1 MEKFKNPINV
11 TKPFLPPIEEYKEKI
26 NKIWETNFITNNGPL
41 HNELEHKLGRYLK
54 VDNTALFTNGHSAL
68 DIAIKSL
75 GITGEVITTPFTFAS
90 TTHAIVSNNLTPVF
104 CDINMKDFTIDVDKI
119 EALITENTS
128 AIIPVHVFGQPCNI
142 RAIDS
147 IAKKYNL
154 KVIYDA
160 AHAFGVEV
168 EGMGIGTFGDVSM
181 FSLHA
186 TKVYNSIEGGLL
198 SCKDKTL
205 IDKFNKYKNFGISG
219 PESVDYVGSNAKMN
233 EFQAAMGLVNMH
245 HIDKQIA
252 NRKIITEIYKR
263 ELCEVRGIYYL
274 DDKPNVK
281 SNYSYFPILINE
293 EITGINRDEMY
304 VKLAEYNV
312 FTRKY
317 FYPLVTDFNCYKDI
331 YSSDNLINSKYV
343 GDRVLTLPLYGELSE
358 TDALKITQL
367 IKFIIENTVDEPIA
381 MV

>member
-1 MEKFKNPINV
+1 MKKLERPINV

-26 NKIWETNFITNNGPL
+26 NQIWDTNFITNNGPL
-41 HNELEHKLGRYLK
+41 HKELEDKLRKYLK
-54 VDNTALFTNGHSAL
+54 IDNIALFTNGHLAL

-104 CDINMKDFTIDVDKI
+104 CDINMKDFTIDADKI
-119 EALITENTS
+119 ESLVNENTS

-142 RAIDS
+142 SAIDA

-160 AHAFGVEV
+160 AHTFGVEV
-168 EGMGIGTFGDVSM
+168 EGIGIGNFGDVSM

-198 SCKDKTL
+198 SCNNKDL
-205 IDKFNKYKNFGISG
+205 IDRFNKYKNFGITG
-219 PESVDYVGSNAKMN
+219 PESVDYVGINAKMN
-233 EFQAAMGLVNMH
+233 EFQAAMGLVNLN

-252 NRKIITEIYKR
+252 NRKIIAEIYRR
-263 ELCEVRGIYYL
+263 ELSQVNGIYYL

-281 SNYSYFPILINE
+281 SNYSYFPILIDE
-293 EITGINRDEMY
+293 EITKITRNEMY
-304 VKLAEYNV
+304 IKLAEYNV

-331 YSSDNLINSKYV
+331 YNSDNLKNAEYV
-343 GDRVLTLPLYGELSE
+343 ADRVLTLPLYGELSE
-358 TDALKITQL
+358 IDALKITQL
-367 IKFIIENTVDEPIA
+367 IKFIIKNKFTK
-381 MV
+381 

>member
-1 MEKFKNPINV
+1 
-11 TKPFLPPIEEYKEKI
+11 
-26 NKIWETNFITNNGPL
+26 
-41 HNELEHKLGRYLK
+41 
-54 VDNTALFTNGHSAL
+54 
-68 DIAIKSL
+68 
-75 GITGEVITTPFTFAS
+75 
-90 TTHAIVSNNLTPVF
+90 
-104 CDINMKDFTIDVDKI
+104 MKDFTIDVDKI

-233 EFQAAMGLVNMH
+233 EFQAAMGLVNMN

>member
-233 EFQAAMGLVNMH
+233 EFQAAMGLVNMN